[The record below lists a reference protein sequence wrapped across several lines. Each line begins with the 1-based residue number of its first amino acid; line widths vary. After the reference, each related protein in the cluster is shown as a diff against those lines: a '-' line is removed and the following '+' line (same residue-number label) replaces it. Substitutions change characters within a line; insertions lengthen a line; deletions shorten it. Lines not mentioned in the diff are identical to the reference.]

1 MSIKGK
7 NPQKSKTIENK
18 KQFRSHSFS
27 DKKFYKSFDVYVND
41 ADAVQRNF
49 PFTIILT
56 LFNHCTKTF
65 FFISKIFVKR
75 ILSLTK
81 YIQQTRIFFADVGD

>member
-18 KQFRSHSFS
+18 IQFRSHSFS

-56 LFNHCTKTF
+56 LFNHSTKTF
-65 FFISKIFVKR
+65 FFYFGNFCQKNSVIDKVHTTDKNLFC
-75 ILSLTK
+75 
-81 YIQQTRIFFADVGD
+81 